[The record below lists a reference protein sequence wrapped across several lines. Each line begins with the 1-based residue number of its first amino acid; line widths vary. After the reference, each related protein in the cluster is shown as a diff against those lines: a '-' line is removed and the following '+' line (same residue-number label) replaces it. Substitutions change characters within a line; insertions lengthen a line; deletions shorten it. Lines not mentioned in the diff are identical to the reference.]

1 MILAI
6 RIEFIDVVANLS
18 KAGPANWKKN
28 KKKRVRRNP

>member
-18 KAGPANWKKN
+18 KAGPANWKK
-28 KKKRVRRNP
+28 KKMS